1 MNFFFELDDDDLQ
14 FLETETIPVK
24 AVTTLFKRKRND
36 LEEGE
41 IEEFPSKKQND
52 LEEGEIEEFSSK
64 KQNDL
69 EEGEIEE
76 FPSKKQNDLEEG
88 EIEEFPTPKTR
99 ICNDSYYFDKT
110 IMKRV
115 KLYI

>member
-24 AVTTLFKRKRND
+24 AVTTLFKRKR
-36 LEEGE
+36 
-41 IEEFPSKKQND
+41 ND

>member
-41 IEEFPSKKQND
+41 ID
-52 LEEGEIEEFSSK
+52 
-64 KQNDL
+64 
-69 EEGEIEE
+69 E

-110 IMKRV
+110 LMKRV

>member
-52 LEEGEIEEFSSK
+52 LEEGEIEEF
-64 KQNDL
+64 
-69 EEGEIEE
+69 
-76 FPSKKQNDLEEG
+76 
-88 EIEEFPTPKTR
+88 PTPKTR

-110 IMKRV
+110 LMKRV

>member
-52 LEEGEIEEFSSK
+52 MEEGEIEDFS
-64 KQNDL
+64 
-69 EEGEIEE
+69 
-76 FPSKKQNDLEEG
+76 
-88 EIEEFPTPKTR
+88 TPKTR
-99 ICNDSYYFDKT
+99 ICNDSYYFDK
-110 IMKRV
+110 ILMKRA